1 VPVAQGNDG
10 GGSIRIPASSCGLV
24 GLKPSRGRVSGGPL
38 SAEVAGLAINGPLAR
53 TVRDAAALLD
63 AMATPMTG
71 EPFWAPPLP
80 AGETFLARAEREPG
94 RLRIGR
100 FARPAITDTAV
111 HPDCL
116 AAYEAASDLLAEL
129 GHDLEDVDPPFDPGL
144 VPAFE
149 TVWGVSAAG
158 IPCPPERED
167 RLRPL
172 TRWLRGKGQ
181 ATSAP
186 EFTAALGA
194 LQTASRA
201 GLTGLAGYDAVLTP
215 TLAQP
220 PAPIGALRDDA
231 DPARDFDNQKAFTPF
246 TAVANV
252 TGQPAMSLPL
262 SWTDA
267 GLPIGVMLAG
277 RQYDEATLLALGTQL
292 EAARPW
298 HSRRPTGW

>member
-1 VPVAQGNDG
+1 
-10 GGSIRIPASSCGLV
+10 
-24 GLKPSRGRVSGGPL
+24 
-38 SAEVAGLAINGPLAR
+38 
-53 TVRDAAALLD
+53 
-63 AMATPMTG
+63 
-71 EPFWAPPLP
+71 
-80 AGETFLARAEREPG
+80 
-94 RLRIGR
+94 
-100 FARPAITDTAV
+100 
-111 HPDCL
+111 
-116 AAYEAASDLLAEL
+116 
-129 GHDLEDVDPPFDPGL
+129 

-201 GLTGLAGYDAVLTP
+201 GLTGLAAYDAVLTP

-220 PAPIGALRDDA
+220 PVPIGALRDDA

-252 TGQPAMSLPL
+252 TGQPAISLPL
-262 SWTDA
+262 SWTDD
-267 GLPIGVMLAG
+267 GLPVGVMLAG
-277 RQYDEATLLALGTQL
+277 RQYDEATLLTLGAQL

-298 HSRRPTGW
+298 HARHPTGW